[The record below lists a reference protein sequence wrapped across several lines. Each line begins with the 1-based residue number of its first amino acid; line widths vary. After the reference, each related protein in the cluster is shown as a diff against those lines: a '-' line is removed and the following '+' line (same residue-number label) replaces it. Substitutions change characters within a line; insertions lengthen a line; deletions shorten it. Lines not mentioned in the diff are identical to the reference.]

1 MSIVSDA
8 RRAAVQVCFGG
19 VDVTRDIR
27 PYLLSLTWTDNE
39 EDEADDLQIKLQDRD
54 GIWLTKWLTS
64 TVQAATEVGTAQE
77 EAADGENAASTT
89 YRVTPAIGLNV
100 RSGPGTQ

>member
-64 TVQAATEVGTAQE
+64 TERRRRRPRMAK
-77 EAADGENAASTT
+77 
-89 YRVTPAIGLNV
+89 TPPPQHTG
-100 RSGPGTQ
+100 